1 MAWWQGAGSVL
12 VPHTEEQS
20 VCTNRSVVVGVLVL
34 AGVVAFLVYRQRK
47 KAGDRNA
54 HDARENAMRMVEED
68 SDDSSSLRSD
78 VSLTHTESESSF

>member
-1 MAWWQGAGSVL
+1 LTASGALIESSTASADFGLLIALL
-12 VPHTEEQS
+12 VIF
-20 VCTNRSVVVGVLVL
+20 GVLVL

-47 KAGDRNA
+47 KADNRNA
-54 HDARENAMRMVEED
+54 HDARENAMRIVEED